1 MVGNGMSQLS
11 DIQNEILKRFKQ
23 PLPMDNQ
30 RQGVA
35 ANDQPASLGS
45 VAPQPS
51 APSQPGLPPAR
62 PSTASPYTP
71 PAAMQPPTPTVNQP
85 TSIDMSGAGSPP
97 ARINAQT
104 GEPHRETFD
113 GDPESSAYYR
123 DALQRWKPTHHHSLG
138 QVAKEFAIG
147 AANAVNTTGNPWSAI
162 GGGGAGVV
170 SGVVQPNVIN
180 RAYKLNRANADVE
193 RVAGERRNQAQ
204 TDAISGQQDARE
216 AAILAGRERIRQG
229 DERLHQGADRL
240 NQTGRIAHQR
250 MLASTYNTLKE
261 FDPGDPSNARL
272 VAEFTKE
279 MGYPPPRKTSGSMLQ
294 VEEGEDAQGNPTFS
308 VIDKGTGTATS
319 VTGDLPATTNNQANR
334 DSRETQGALNRQNR
348 TDNVNTQ
355 QAGANNQA
363 AQRRPV
369 SPALTRRAAALV
381 GQIDQARAAMS
392 SGKTQADKDNAKA
405 YGIKAASE
413 LKALNAGYDAGVGPD
428 GWPMYSQQSASAPSP
443 TEDPMIRKYA
453 NQHFKGDYKRALE
466 AARATGYS
474 Q

>member
-1 MVGNGMSQLS
+1 MSQLN

-30 RQGVA
+30 QQGVA
-35 ANDQPASLGS
+35 ANDQPASLGN

-51 APSQPGLPPAR
+51 APSQPGLPLAR

-71 PAAMQPPTPTVNQP
+71 PAAMQPPTPTVKQP

-113 GDPESSAYYR
+113 GDPESAAYYR
-123 DALQRWKPTHHHSLG
+123 DALQRWKPTHHHSMG

-216 AAILAGRERIRQG
+216 AAINAGQERLRQGQQRINETAIQNQSHRERWSRMNQHEATGDVIKKWNAGMLTDPRDRQAAAEVLGMQGELKEKFVRGEIRDG
-229 DERLHQGADRL
+229 LDEDGSFIEMNRRTNTTTPVAGADGQPQESFQGTREE
-240 NQTGRIAHQR
+240 NA
-250 MLASTYNTLKE
+250 NTR
-261 FDPGDPSNARL
+261 A
-272 VAEFTKE
+272 
-279 MGYPPPRKTSGSMLQ
+279 
-294 VEEGEDAQGNPTFS
+294 
-308 VIDKGTGTATS
+308 
-319 VTGDLPATTNNQANR
+319 ANR
-334 DSRETQGALNRQNR
+334 ETGVNNR
-348 TDNVNTQ
+348 
-355 QAGANNQA
+355 A
-363 AQRRPV
+363 AQRGTRGGRPV

-428 GWPMYSQQSASAPSP
+428 GWPMYSQQSAAAPSP

-453 NQHFKGDYKRALE
+453 DQHFKGDYKRALE